1 METKKSDVMTSL
13 NENSDMDLSIQQLE
27 DRLETDPLAVSG
39 LLNLDA
45 DVSTNVDCF
54 DFTCE
59 SGFHIGW

>member
-1 METKKSDVMTSL
+1 MKTKKSDVMTSL

-39 LLNLDA
+39 LLNLDS

-54 DFTCE
+54 EFLSS
-59 SGFHIGW
+59 SG